1 MLMKKDYVN
10 LRKSKLLL
18 LTLLAVLCGGVSPA
32 WADEL
37 TIFGSATSTHSA
49 IPIYGYNADTSGDRS
64 EFVVPS
70 SMLSDM
76 SGKNITGL
84 TFYCANFSWGTKVP
98 QYQVYLKEV
107 ESETLTTYAGETDAT
122 TVYTGEFSL
131 ANSIMTV
138 TFTTPYTYNGGH
150 LLIGTK
156 VSTTGSYIPKTNST
170 FYGSTSSDVQCNKSS
185 SGTGTYF
192 LPKTTFI
199 YETISPYKKP
209 ATLTASS
216 IMANSAVVNW
226 TAGSGDNSETG
237 WDLEYKASDSETW
250 TEVHGLGSSTLSYTL
265 NGLSELT
272 SYNVRVKALYGENES
287 DWKSTSFQTLRAPIT
302 TFPWSEDFNSL
313 TAGIPD
319 GWDNA
324 DGTTTSASYKWTYYN
339 DGHNA
344 VPCLRFDSY
353 NNSSGNTNFLKT
365 PVMTFTQNAPMQL
378 KFWYKN
384 PKGGDFSVYIS
395 NDGGATYTTELAT
408 GLTGASDWTEK
419 VIDLPTDTYYENVVI
434 VFKGTSNYGSG
445 DARIYLDDVLVKE
458 NANYA
463 MSISGNDVTSNTIAF
478 GEVKNT
484 STTKTFTIT
493 NDGAETLTGIS
504 VISSDATVFTISD
517 TGFDLAAGATKDIIV
532 TFVKGVVGDY
542 SETITVSQANIAT
555 PLTLTV
561 TGSYATPS
569 VAQMAVKIGE
579 DAVGETV
586 AFGSVGKAVTK
597 TFTVENA
604 GEADLT
610 ITSIT
615 SSNTTDF
622 TVSPATLTVQGGQ
635 SGTFTVTFIWDGE
648 AMNAEKTA
656 NITVTPS
663 NDNLSPVTF
672 AVTGTRIEQWSED
685 FSGSTLPVGWEIT
698 NSTYWKLQDNMLK
711 GSYSYGNYDL
721 ITPSLIVEEGQSLTF
736 DYRMTSTYRSLDI
749 QYSKDNGAWTNY
761 GTISYSGLTL
771 NEWYT
776 YTIENLEAGKYKF
789 RFSDSN
795 YDLDNFEG
803 FKRNMNDPKLGIYT
817 DAACTVAT
825 TTSVTKDFD
834 FVTTEQTATYYIKN
848 DGTGTMTLSM
858 GDIPAGFTATLDK
871 TSVAAGEYATLTITM
886 PAENKGYHAGNLVIT
901 ATDLGTF
908 TVALSGVMVDD
919 TKLNLDFATAN
930 IPSTWTANSWTK
942 NASGYVEVGY
952 TASTMQT
959 STLTAAA
966 NEQLVVVAKQTYTSS
981 SYTFGVKYREV
992 GTETWNDLIAAANI
1006 GTSWVTLAA
1015 TIETAGDYE
1024 LQFTGNY
1031 AQIKHIYGLAE
1042 PNEPVMVVYDGETVA
1057 ASAYDFGNVSDE
1069 ADAIWTLTVKNE
1081 GKATLTGLAAA
1092 LTGTNAAH
1100 YSVEVSATELAAN
1113 ASTTI
1118 TVKQLKDYIGSH
1130 EATLTITADGDFEKV
1145 IALSGITRDHT
1156 KLFVDFDNPNAI
1168 PDGWKAGANWS
1179 VYTYGDDRYAQQTN
1193 YSTSSALV
1201 TTPLTVAE
1209 GETLHFQA
1217 ARYNAYSAC
1226 ELKVRYTADGGV
1238 TWSEYVDYSSQI
1250 TSNNFVDFELT
1261 GVPAGTAVVEF
1272 YGRYVKLDNIQGF
1285 APTTAP
1291 MFELTTGGNV
1301 VEFGTMK
1308 NFGNITADASIT
1320 YTLTNTGTADLVSTI
1335 QADYIN
1341 AEITTTEEEGVTIDA
1356 ANSQVTLAAGK
1367 TATITLTIPYEEPYG
1382 ETNAKVS
1389 IFSEGW
1395 VGQMQLY
1402 YIANALDPTTLYEEM
1417 ASLPAG
1423 WYNDG
1428 WTISDG
1434 TAHVYAGVDKTL
1446 ITEQYTAEENK
1457 NVLSFD
1463 AKLQSNRAEG
1473 ELEVYTSVDR
1483 YNWTLANT
1491 FTLGSEVE
1499 TLSLDPL
1506 ADGNYYVKF
1515 VSLNASIDN
1524 VTGLKKIVPAPAHDL
1539 YISASTFP
1547 TNALIPETENGVTAS
1562 ATVYS
1567 LRAAETGVYAKLFFG
1582 ETEIATADA
1591 KDIALNGS
1599 ATFSLTGNVPAEEGT
1614 YVAKIVVYAA
1624 GESFESQT
1632 AEVTVAH
1639 TRALEIVSV
1648 EQIGGTTLTA
1658 DANNMFIPN
1667 VKVTVK
1673 NAGTIALEKND
1684 YHVQL
1689 VSSNTG
1695 VVCTTIDATEGLA
1708 VGDETSFTF
1717 NTPISAGEG
1726 GQLSYWVAVVVTK
1739 PTWHA
1744 ISSDNVTFNVTA
1756 EAPVFAL
1763 YQDGTP
1769 VNDGDEVQF
1778 GVVKTGD
1785 IPTYTYSIVNE
1796 GAKALEL
1803 VSIQIPEGFE
1813 VTPALSD
1820 ENKTIAVGGTLGFNV
1835 TMNPEQGKKSGDL
1848 VFTYKVDES
1857 TNNTFTLDLSG
1868 RSIAADTWTEAFN
1881 DPDGSIPSDWTN
1893 DGWQISSYTYAGS
1906 VYTYTAGETLI
1917 TPRLIA
1923 SAGEELTFDLKGAS
1937 STYTLTV
1944 EYSTD
1949 LENWNNAGSYST
1961 DGEISFVAPA
1971 DDCYYLRFTGRYVY
1985 LSNFVGFK
1993 LGSKEIEIV
2002 SVEMPSTT
2010 TFVADA
2016 NNEFVPNIKIKVR
2029 NTGRLAL
2036 KAYDYHVQLV
2046 KNGGNDGGRV
2056 YSTIFG
2062 TEALAVGAEAELT
2075 FNKPVCA
2082 GLGGELNYRVIA
2094 VVSDPWKAV
2103 SNGETYTF
2111 NVTPSPVTFSDNE
2124 TFNASAKY
2132 KYPYP
2137 SVTIGTT
2144 VKQGWGMIVLPFD
2157 VDAATV
2163 QSTFGVGTKLY
2174 NLTSYYS
2181 WEGEIT
2187 FERDQDGAIIAGKPY
2202 LIKAAQETINPT
2214 FTNVT
2219 IGGADES
2226 YEVDNV
2232 WFKGN
2237 YVAGMS
2243 MAGNYGIT
2251 PDGKLAKGGASSTIR
2266 VFRAFLELPAGSAA
2280 RINITDETT
2289 GIDYVLSSDELN
2301 DDDDIY
2307 NLQGQRVEKAKK
2319 GFYIIRQGD
2328 GRLQGKSGKKVFK
2341 K

>member
-32 WADEL
+32 WADAVTEN
-37 TIFGSATSTHSA
+37 F
-49 IPIYGYNADTSGDRS
+49 NADNLPEGWSIVGS
-64 EFVVPS
+64 VEN
-70 SMLSDM
+70 SDTRAR
-76 SGKNITGL
+76 SGKGIWTSEKSTTDNYIITPVVEGAFE
-84 TFYCANFSWGTKVP
+84 FYARAYSK
-98 QYQVYLKEV
+98 
-107 ESETLTTYAGETDAT
+107 SYAS
-122 TVYTGEFSL
+122 TVVIYEYTGSGL
-131 ANSIMTV
+131 
-138 TFTTPYTYNGGH
+138 
-150 LLIGTK
+150 GTQLY
-156 VSTTGSYIPKTNST
+156 TTGSMY
-170 FYGSTSSDVQCNKSS
+170 TSSTPSWSKYSTTIASATQLAIVLNYAAIDDVTYT
-185 SGTGTYF
+185 SGVV
-192 LPKTTFI
+192 
-199 YETISPYKKP
+199 SPYKAP
-209 ATLTASS
+209 ATLTYETVTT
-216 IMANSAVVNW
+216 NSAVINW
-226 TAGSGDNSETG
+226 TAASTEASLTG
-237 WDLEYKASDSETW
+237 WDLEYKKSADNTW
-250 TEVHGLGSSTLSYTL
+250 TEVHGLSASTLTYSLT
-265 NGLSELT
+265 GLTDNT
-272 SYNVRVKALYGENES
+272 SYDIQLKAIYGENES
-287 DWKSTSFQTLRAPIT
+287 DWKSITFKTLRAPIT
-302 TFPWSEDFNSL
+302 SFPWSEDFTGL
-313 TAGIPD
+313 TSGNIPD

-408 GLTGASDWTEK
+408 ELTGASDWTEK
-419 VIDLPTDTYYENVVI
+419 VIDFPTDTYYENVVI

-504 VISSDATVFTISD
+504 VISSDATVFTVSE

-532 TFVKGVVGDY
+532 TFVKDVVGDY

-555 PLTLTV
+555 PLTLSV

-622 TVSPATLTVQGGQ
+622 TVSPTTLTVQGGQ
-635 SGTFTVTFIWDGE
+635 SGTFTVTFVWDGE

-672 AVTGTRIEQWSED
+672 AVTGTRIEQWSEN

-825 TTSVTKDFD
+825 TTSVTKDFE

-871 TSVAAGEYATLTITM
+871 TSVAAGEHATLTITM
-886 PAENKGYHAGNLVIT
+886 PAENKGYHGGNLVIT

-966 NEQLVVVAKQTYTSS
+966 NEQLVVVAKQSYTSS
-981 SYTFGVKYREV
+981 SYTFGVKCREV

-1006 GTSWVTLAA
+1006 GTSWVMLAA

-1081 GKATLTGLAAA
+1081 GKAALTGLAAA

-1145 IALSGITRDHT
+1145 IALSGTTRDHT
-1156 KLFVDFDNPNAI
+1156 KLYVDFDNPNAI

-1217 ARYNAYSAC
+1217 ARYAYSAC

-1402 YIANALDPTTLYEEM
+1402 YTANALDPTTLYEEM

-1463 AKLQSNRAEG
+1463 AKLQSNLAEG
-1473 ELEVYTSVDR
+1473 ELEVYSSVDR

-1547 TNALIPETENGVTAS
+1547 TNALIPATENGVTAS

-1582 ETEIATADA
+1582 ETEIATAEA

-1599 ATFSLTGNVPAEEGT
+1599 ATFSLTGNVPAEEDT

-1695 VVCTTIDATEGLA
+1695 IVCTTIDATEGLA

-1820 ENKTIAVGGTLGFNV
+1820 ENKTIAVGGTLGFSV

-1893 DGWQISSYTYAGS
+1893 NGWQISSYTYAGS

-2002 SVEMPSTT
+2002 SVEMPTTT

-2237 YVAGMS
+2237 YEAGMS

-2251 PDGKLAKGGASSTIR
+2251 PDGKLAKGGANSTIR

-2280 RINITDETT
+2280 RIKITDETT
-2289 GIDYVLSSDELN
+2289 GIDYVLDSDELN
-2301 DDDDIY
+2301 ADNDIY
-2307 NLQGQRVEKAKK
+2307 NLQGQRVEKTKK
-2319 GFYIIRQGD
+2319 GFYIVRQGD
-2328 GRLQGKSGKKVFK
+2328 GRLQGKSAKKVFK

>member
-32 WADEL
+32 WADAVTEN
-37 TIFGSATSTHSA
+37 F
-49 IPIYGYNADTSGDRS
+49 NADNLPEGWSIVGSVKNDDERAR
-64 EFVVPS
+64 
-70 SMLSDM
+70 
-76 SGKNITGL
+76 SGKGIWTSAKSTTDNYIITPVVEGAFE
-84 TFYCANFSWGTKVP
+84 FYARAYNKS
-98 QYQVYLKEV
+98 
-107 ESETLTTYAGETDAT
+107 YAS
-122 TVYTGEFSL
+122 TVVIYEYTGSGL
-131 ANSIMTV
+131 
-138 TFTTPYTYNGGH
+138 
-150 LLIGTK
+150 GTQLY
-156 VSTTGSYIPKTNST
+156 TTGSMY
-170 FYGSTSSDVQCNKSS
+170 TSSTPSWSKYSTTIASATQLAIVLNYAAIDDV
-185 SGTGTYF
+185 TYT
-192 LPKTTFI
+192 PGVV
-199 YETISPYKKP
+199 SPYKAP
-209 ATLTASS
+209 ATLTYETVTT
-216 IMANSAVVNW
+216 NSAVINW
-226 TAGSGDNSETG
+226 TAASTEASLTG
-237 WDLEYKASDSETW
+237 WDLEYKKSADNTW
-250 TEVHGLGSSTLSYTL
+250 TEVHGMSASTLTYSLT
-265 NGLSELT
+265 GLTDNT
-272 SYNVRVKALYGENES
+272 SYDVQLKAIYGENES
-287 DWKSTSFQTLRAPIT
+287 DWKSTTFKTLRAPIT
-302 TFPWSEDFNSL
+302 AFPWSEDFTGL
-313 TAGIPD
+313 IAGIPD

-324 DGTTTSASYKWTYYN
+324 DGTTTTDSYKWTYN
-339 DGHNA
+339 NSGHNA

-353 NNSSGNTNFLKT
+353 SNYSGNTNFLKT

-434 VFKGTSNYGSG
+434 VFKGTSNCGYG
-445 DARIYLDDVLVKE
+445 DAYIYLDDVLVKE

-504 VISSDATVFTISD
+504 VISSDATVFTVSE

-569 VAQMAVKIGE
+569 VAQMAIKFGE
-579 DAVGETV
+579 DAVGQTF

-635 SGTFTVTFIWDGE
+635 SGTFTVTFIWDVE

-825 TTSVTKDFD
+825 TTNVKKDFE
-834 FVTTEQTATYYIKN
+834 FVTTEQTTAYYIKN

-871 TSVAAGEYATLTITM
+871 TSVAAGEHATLTITM

-966 NEQLVVVAKQTYTSS
+966 NEQFVVVAKQSYTSS

-1006 GTSWVTLAA
+1006 GTSWVMLAA

-1092 LTGTNAAH
+1092 LTGTNAGH
-1100 YSVEVSATELAAN
+1100 YSVNVDATELAAN

-1145 IALSGITRDHT
+1145 IALSGTTRDHT
-1156 KLFVDFDNPNAI
+1156 KLYVDFENNAWPADWTNNSWTI
-1168 PDGWKAGANWS
+1168 TTTSGNYHARAGFTAS
-1179 VYTYGDDRYAQQTN
+1179 
-1193 YSTSSALV
+1193 SLITS
-1201 TTPLTVAE
+1201 PLTVDADE
-1209 GETLHFQA
+1209 SFIFKAKRQYSNTAPTFQI
-1217 ARYNAYSAC
+1217 
-1226 ELKVRYTADGGV
+1226 RYTTNGGV
-1238 TWSEYVDYSSQI
+1238 TWTEYVDYASQVTDGVFTDI
-1250 TSNNFVDFELT
+1250 ELS
-1261 GVPAGTAVVEF
+1261 GIPAGTAIVEI
-1272 YGRYVKLDNIQGF
+1272 YGCYVDIDNIYGF
-1285 APTTAP
+1285 TPTTAP
-1291 MFELTTGGNV
+1291 LFDLATTEVMN
-1301 VEFGTMK
+1301 EDSNYDFGQTLQAAP
-1308 NFGNITADASIT
+1308 ADKVF
-1320 YTLTNTGTADLVSTI
+1320 TLTNKGNANLVSTV
-1335 QADYIN
+1335 AATGDVTFTL
-1341 AEITTTEEEGVTIDA
+1341 ATTDGELSNEDKT
-1356 ANSQVTLAAGK
+1356 VTLEPGE
-1367 TATITLTIPYEEPYG
+1367 TATITVSLTF
-1382 ETNAKVS
+1382 NAAEAGAKTGCVTINS
-1389 IFSEGW
+1389 NNPVAIKELSFT
-1395 VGQMQLY
+1395 
-1402 YIANALDPTTLYEEM
+1402 ANVIDPTTLYEEM
-1417 ASLPAG
+1417 ASLPVG
-1423 WYNDG
+1423 WFNDG
-1428 WTISDG
+1428 WTIDG
-1434 TAHVYAGVDKTL
+1434 TAHVYSGVNKTL

-1463 AKLQSNRAEG
+1463 AKLQSNSAEG

-1547 TNALIPETENGVTAS
+1547 TNALIPATENGVTAS

-1599 ATFSLTGNVPAEEGT
+1599 ATFRFTGNVPAEEGT

-1695 VVCTTIDATEGLA
+1695 IVCTTIDATEGLA

-1820 ENKTIAVGGTLGFNV
+1820 ENKTIAVGGTLGFSV

-1868 RSIAADTWTEAFN
+1868 RSIAADTWTEAFS

-1893 DGWQISSYTYAGS
+1893 NGWQISSYTYAGS

-2237 YVAGMS
+2237 YEAGMS

-2251 PDGKLAKGGASSTIR
+2251 PDGKLAKGGANSTIR

-2280 RINITDETT
+2280 RIKITDETT
-2289 GIDYVLSSDELN
+2289 GIDYVLDSDELN
-2301 DDDDIY
+2301 ADNDIY
-2307 NLQGQRVEKAKK
+2307 NLQGQRVEKTKK
-2319 GFYIIRQGD
+2319 GFYIVRQGD
-2328 GRLQGKSGKKVFK
+2328 GRLQGKSAKKVFK

>member
-32 WADEL
+32 WAE
-37 TIFGSATSTHSA
+37 
-49 IPIYGYNADTSGDRS
+49 
-64 EFVVPS
+64 
-70 SMLSDM
+70 
-76 SGKNITGL
+76 
-84 TFYCANFSWGTKVP
+84 
-98 QYQVYLKEV
+98 
-107 ESETLTTYAGETDAT
+107 
-122 TVYTGEFSL
+122 
-131 ANSIMTV
+131 
-138 TFTTPYTYNGGH
+138 
-150 LLIGTK
+150 
-156 VSTTGSYIPKTNST
+156 
-170 FYGSTSSDVQCNKSS
+170 
-185 SGTGTYF
+185 
-192 LPKTTFI
+192 
-199 YETISPYKKP
+199 ETISEGFEDWVNENVVTLPEGWLLINNATLGNTYSYDYVVGSSDFTASAGSNCLGNSSHSAAQGTTTSPMIVTPAMTGTFTFKFRKYNSSSSTKGYINIFEYDESTGAATGSSIWACRPNYTNEATSKYQVATITIGSSAKRYAIYLAKVSIDELSYTPAVVSPYKAP
-209 ATLTASS
+209 ATLTYETVTT
-216 IMANSAVVNW
+216 NSAVINW
-226 TAGSGDNSETG
+226 TAASTEASLTG
-237 WDLEYKASDSETW
+237 WDLEYKKSADNTW
-250 TEVHGLGSSTLSYTL
+250 TEVHGMSASTLTYSLT
-265 NGLSELT
+265 GLTDNT
-272 SYNVRVKALYGENES
+272 SYDVQLKAIYGENES
-287 DWKSTSFQTLRAPIT
+287 DWKSTTFKTLRAPIT
-302 TFPWSEDFNSL
+302 AFPWSEDFTGL
-313 TAGIPD
+313 IAGIPD

-324 DGTTTSASYKWTYYN
+324 DGTTTTDSYKWTYN
-339 DGHNA
+339 NSGHNA

-353 NNSSGNTNFLKT
+353 NNYSGNTNFLKT

-384 PKGGDFSVYIS
+384 PAGGDFSLYIS
-395 NDGGATYTTELAT
+395 NDGGATYTTELVT

-434 VFKGTSNYGSG
+434 VFKGTSNCGYEG
-445 DARIYLDDVLVKE
+445 AYIYLDDVLVKE

-493 NDGAETLTGIS
+493 NDGAETLTGVS
-504 VISSDATVFTISD
+504 VISSDATVFTVSE

-542 SETITVSQANIAT
+542 SETITVSQTNIAT
-555 PLTLTV
+555 PLKLTV
-561 TGSYATPS
+561 TGSYAIPS
-569 VAQMAVKIGE
+569 AAQMAVKIGE

-672 AVTGTRIEQWSED
+672 AVTGTRIEQWSEN

-761 GTISYSGLTL
+761 GTISYSGLTQ

-825 TTSVTKDFD
+825 TTSVTKDFE
-834 FVTTEQTATYYIKN
+834 FVTTEQTTAYYIKN

-858 GDIPAGFTATLDK
+858 GDIPAGFNATLDK
-871 TSVAAGEYATLTITM
+871 TSVAAGEHATLTITM

-959 STLTAAA
+959 STLTATA
-966 NEQLVVVAKQTYTSS
+966 NESLVVVAKQSYTSS

-992 GTETWNDLIAAANI
+992 GTETWNDLIAAAYI
-1006 GTSWVTLAA
+1006 GTSWVMLAA

-1081 GKATLTGLAAA
+1081 GKAALTGLAAA
-1092 LTGTNAAH
+1092 LTGINAAH

-1145 IALSGITRDHT
+1145 IALSGTTRDHT

-1217 ARYNAYSAC
+1217 GRYSAYSAC

-1250 TSNNFVDFELT
+1250 TSNNLVDFELT

-1308 NFGNITADASIT
+1308 DFGNITANASIT
-1320 YTLTNTGTADLVSTI
+1320 YTLANTGTADLVSTI

-1367 TATITLTIPYEEPYG
+1367 TAMITLTIPYEEPYG

-1389 IFSEGW
+1389 IFSDGW

-1402 YIANALDPTTLYEEM
+1402 YTANALDPTTLYEEM

-1463 AKLQSNRAEG
+1463 AKLQSNSAEG

-1499 TLSLDPL
+1499 TLSLNPL

-1582 ETEIATADA
+1582 ETEIATAEA

-1639 TRALEIVSV
+1639 TRTLNIATFTRTDGEGDLEADDNNQISPTFSV
-1648 EQIGGTTLTA
+1648 TVENTGTTACTPTVKIYQGETVVATATAAEAVSAGATSAEIALTA
-1658 DANNMFIPN
+1658 TNM
-1667 VKVTVK
+1667 
-1673 NAGTIALEKND
+1673 
-1684 YHVQL
+1684 
-1689 VSSNTG
+1689 
-1695 VVCTTIDATEGLA
+1695 
-1708 VGDETSFTF
+1708 
-1717 NTPISAGEG
+1717 SAGEG
-1726 GQLSYWVAVVVTK
+1726 GELAFTAKAFWTAEDTEAKATSASNIT
-1739 PTWHA
+1739 
-1744 ISSDNVTFNVTA
+1744 ISVTA
-1756 EAPVFAL
+1756 AAPKFAL
-1763 YQDGTP
+1763 YQNGTP

-1778 GVVKTGD
+1778 GVVKTGS
-1785 IPTYTYSIVNE
+1785 IPTYTYSIKNE
-1796 GAKALEL
+1796 GNKGLQL
-1803 VSIQIPEGFE
+1803 KSIEVPDGFE
-1813 VTPALSD
+1813 VAFAGGASM
-1820 ENKTIAVGGTLGFNV
+1820 TITVDGTFDFSV
-1835 TMNPEQGKKSGDL
+1835 TMKPEQGKKSGDL
-1848 VFTYKVDES
+1848 VITYKVDES

-1868 RSIAADTWTEAFN
+1868 RSIAADTWTEAFS

-1893 DGWQISSYTYAGS
+1893 NGWS
-1906 VYTYTAGETLI
+1906 VAGEFNDHPGAVYSNTASATLI
-1917 TPRLIA
+1917 TPRLVA
-1923 SAGEELTFDLKGAS
+1923 SAGEELTFDVVTDYYGSA
-1937 STYTLTV
+1937 TYA
-1944 EYSTD
+1944 YSTD
-1949 LENWNNAGSYST
+1949 NVTWSEEVAIIGTGEKSFIAPEAG
-1961 DGEISFVAPA
+1961 I
-1971 DDCYYLRFTGRYVY
+1971 YYIRFTGRGAY
-1985 LSNFVGFK
+1985 LQNFVGFK
-1993 LGSKEIEIV
+1993 LGIQELEIV
-2002 SVEMPSTT
+2002 SIDMPEITT
-2010 TFVADA
+2010 LNADA
-2016 NNEFVPNIKIKVR
+2016 NNEFVPNIKVKVK
-2029 NTGRLAL
+2029 NTGRVAL
-2036 KAYDYHVQLV
+2036 KANDYHVQLV
-2046 KNGGNDGGRV
+2046 KNGGNDGGLA
-2056 YSTIFG
+2056 YSTIWG
-2062 TEALAVGAEAELT
+2062 TDEVAVGAETELT
-2075 FNKPVCA
+2075 FNEPVCA
-2082 GLGGELNYRVIA
+2082 GLGGELSYRVMV

-2103 SNGETYTF
+2103 TNGETYTF
-2111 NVTPSPVTFSDNE
+2111 NVTASAVTFSDNK
-2124 TFNASAKY
+2124 TFNASAKDG
-2132 KYPYP
+2132 YPYP

-2187 FERDQDGAIIAGKPY
+2187 FERDQYGAIIAGKPY

-2219 IGGADES
+2219 IGGADAS

-2251 PDGKLAKGGASSTIR
+2251 PEGKLAKGGASSTIR

-2289 GIDYVLSSDELN
+2289 GIDYVLGSDELN
-2301 DDDDIY
+2301 ADDDIY